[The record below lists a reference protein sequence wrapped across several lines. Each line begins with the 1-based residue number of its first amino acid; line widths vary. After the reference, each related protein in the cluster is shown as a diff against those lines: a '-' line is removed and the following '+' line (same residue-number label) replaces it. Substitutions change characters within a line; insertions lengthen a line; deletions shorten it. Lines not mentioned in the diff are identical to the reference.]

1 MNQLRHRSQLI
12 EHRIK
17 PLLFLLLM
25 LPAAALTVIDLGAN
39 PVESITHWTGD
50 WALRLLLA
58 TLAITPLRRLTGWPE
73 LIRLRRMLGLYAFFY
88 ASLHAM
94 TYFVL
99 DRELRLSGLWQDV
112 LERPYI
118 TIGFAVLVLLIP
130 LAVTSTDAMMRR
142 LGRNWRRLHRL
153 VYPAAA
159 GAVVHYLWLVKA
171 DLLEPLI
178 YGGLLI
184 VLLLARLPRM
194 FPGGTSH
201 ESTQS
206 RTRND
211 RPRGHPLGAYA
222 HPGSGG
228 EKARGR

>member
-1 MNQLRHRSQLI
+1 MNRSRLI
-12 EHRIK
+12 ERRIK

-25 LPAAALTVIDLGAN
+25 LPAAALTVMDLGAN

-50 WALRLLLA
+50 WALRLLLV
-58 TLAITPLRRLTGWPE
+58 TLAITPLRRLTGWSE
-73 LIRLRRMLGLYAFFY
+73 LIRLRRMLGLYTYFY

-99 DRELRLSGLWQDV
+99 DRELQLSGLWQDV

-118 TIGFAVLVLLIP
+118 TVGFFVLMLLTP

-171 DLLEPLI
+171 DLREPLI

-184 VLLLARLPRM
+184 LLMLARLPRII
-194 FPGGTSH
+194 PGGKSH

-211 RPRGHPLGAYA
+211 RPRSHPLGAYA
-222 HPGSGG
+222 HPGGGG
-228 EKARGR
+228 EEGGGN